1 MSEQKDMILENFL
14 SSAIRTL
21 DTDEIYNIL
30 MDSLILLLH
39 PQGLLLTQNLNTGR
53 SFYTVRRWGDIFF
66 EKDYSV
72 PSDAFLEEILHQKGF
87 LVTGSDFLTDNPLL
101 TPRQSRWL
109 AQQNI
114 HAIKAIRYQQ
124 AVIGLLYIAD
134 DADRIYTEEELVSTV
149 SVTMLRIFCATPT
162 CIIML
167 TMLRSQTVLL
177 PYITENMPLNVSKM
191 PVRRIPRSV

>member
-1 MSEQKDMILENFL
+1 MLSEHKDTILENFL

-21 DTDEIYNIL
+21 NTDEIYNIL
-30 MDSLILLLH
+30 IDSLILLLN
-39 PQGLLLTQNLNTGR
+39 PQGLLLTQNLNTRR
-53 SFYTVRRWGDIFF
+53 SFYTVRRWGDIFC
-66 EKDYSV
+66 EKDYPV

-114 HAIKAIRYQQ
+114 HAIMRTASTPKRN
-124 AVIGLLYIAD
+124 LS
-134 DADRIYTEEELVSTV
+134 VSTV

-177 PYITENMPLNVSKM
+177 PYIIENMPLNVSKM
-191 PVRRIPRSV
+191 PVRRIPRLV

>member
-1 MSEQKDMILENFL
+1 MLSEHKDTILENFL

-21 DTDEIYNIL
+21 NTDEIYNIL
-30 MDSLILLLH
+30 IDSLILMLN
-39 PQGLLLTQNLNTGR
+39 PQGLLLTQNLNTRR

-134 DADRIYTEEELVSTV
+134 SSDRIYTEDELTCLDRICYYAAYL
-149 SVTMLRIFCATPT
+149 LRNANLYYNAYHASITDS
-162 CIIML
+162 L
-167 TMLRSQTVLL
+167 TSLYNIKHSFEF
-177 PYITENMPLNVSKM
+177 IKDA
-191 PVRRIPRSV
+191 